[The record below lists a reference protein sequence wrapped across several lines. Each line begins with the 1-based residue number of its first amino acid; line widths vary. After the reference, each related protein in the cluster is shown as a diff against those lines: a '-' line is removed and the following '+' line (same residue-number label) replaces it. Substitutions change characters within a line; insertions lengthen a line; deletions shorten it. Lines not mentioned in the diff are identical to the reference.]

1 MEVWVEG
8 TPQGPHIIGQLS
20 LRRAGVTGGFGRVVR
35 IVHPAGFK
43 VQLSFE
49 CQLSGIDE
57 WPELADKVSWLR
69 RQLADVSKT

>member
-43 VQLSFE
+43 LSFE

-57 WPELADKVSWLR
+57 WPELADSSPLPNHR
-69 RQLADVSKT
+69 TTR